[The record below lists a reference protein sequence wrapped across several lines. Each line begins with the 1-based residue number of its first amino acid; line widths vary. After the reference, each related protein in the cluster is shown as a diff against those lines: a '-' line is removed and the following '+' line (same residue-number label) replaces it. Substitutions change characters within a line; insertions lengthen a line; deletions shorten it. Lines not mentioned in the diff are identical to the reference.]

1 MNFSQNLL
9 LLRKEN
15 KLSAKKLSELIDYS
29 TSIIY
34 DWEKE
39 RAQPNIE
46 TLIALSKIFNVS
58 VGFLIGAED
67 EFGAVNVAGEE
78 LSKDEKELL
87 RSYRALDF
95 DSQNVIRIQL
105 KALVESKA

>member
-1 MNFSQNLL
+1 MRIKELREQFNLSQEDLA
-9 LLRKEN
+9 KEVDTSQRN
-15 KLSAKKLSELIDYS
+15 IGRWENGENQPAYFQLVKLSDFFGCSLDFL
-29 TSIIY
+29 
-34 DWEKE
+34 
-39 RAQPNIE
+39 
-46 TLIALSKIFNVS
+46 
-58 VGFLIGAED
+58 VGRSD

>member
-1 MNFSQNLL
+1 MKIKELRIANNLSQMEL
-9 LLRKEN
+9 
-15 KLSAKKLSELIDYS
+15 AKMLGKNQTAIGKY
-29 TSIIY
+29 
-34 DWEKE
+34 E
-39 RAQPNIE
+39 RGDLEPNVE

-67 EFGAVNVAGEE
+67 EFGAVNVAGEN